1 MSERNLTKAVFMTV
15 VESDKCEPTQGVR
28 SQIYTVW
35 QYFTPRHK
43 HRKGS
48 NRPAGY
54 FHTGIGSFDAQVTV
68 RWLWTEENGFFAP
81 EITFRPSGRRT
92 ANQVA
97 KALAKVERKDGG
109 PENLSEALG
118 ATVVEYVNDNAPGCY
133 DDYRPIRVPGEPA
146 MVTLARAAL

>member
-1 MSERNLTKAVFMTV
+1 MTERKLTKAVFMTV

-54 FHTGIGSFDAQVTV
+54 FHTGFGSLDATVTV
-68 RWLWTEENGFFAP
+68 RWLWTEDNGFFAP

-97 KALAKVERKDGG
+97 KALVKVERKDGG
-109 PENLSEALG
+109 PDNLSEAME
-118 ATVVEYVNDNAPGCY
+118 ATVVQYIDDNAPGCY

-146 MVTLARAAL
+146 MVTLARAVL